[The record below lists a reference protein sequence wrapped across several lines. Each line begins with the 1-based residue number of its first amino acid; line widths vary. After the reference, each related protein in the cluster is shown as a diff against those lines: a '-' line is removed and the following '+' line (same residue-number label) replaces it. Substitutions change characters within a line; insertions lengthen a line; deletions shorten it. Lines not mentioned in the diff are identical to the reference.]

1 MRKSF
6 IKYIWIAAAL
16 LLPLMLFL
24 QHVLAAEGEKIIY
37 ITFDDGPTLN
47 TPTIIKTLEEY
58 GAKATFFVL
67 EERIALYPDFIKEI
81 YHSKNAIGLHG
92 VSHSEAIYYTPTSPL
107 EEMKKTEKTLKSV
120 LGRGSRLVRVPFGS
134 SYRLTR
140 EMAKNLEDN
149 GYIIWDW
156 NVDPRD
162 SVGTIIPEKVMANL
176 LRDLKRCKTTPV
188 MLLHDR
194 KSTAN
199 LLPMILDYL
208 KKEGYTMLPLNEMEE
223 PINQLQNR

>member
-1 MRKSF
+1 MRKNI

-16 LLPLMLFL
+16 VLPLILFL
-24 QHVLAAEGEKIIY
+24 QYALAEEEKVIY

-47 TPTIIKTLEEY
+47 TPSIIKTLEEY

-67 EERIALYPDFIKEI
+67 EERIVMYPDFVKEI

-92 VSHSEAIYYTPTSPL
+92 VSHSEAIYYTPSSPL

-120 LGRGSRLVRVPFGS
+120 IGKGSRLVRVPFGS

-140 EMAKNLEDN
+140 EMAKNLTDN

-162 SVGTIIPEKVMANL
+162 SVGTIVPEKVMKNL
-176 LRDLKRCKTTPV
+176 KKDLARCRSTPV

-194 KSTAN
+194 KSTAK
-199 LLPMILDYL
+199 LLPVILDYL
-208 KKEGYTMLPLNEMEE
+208 KSEGYTMLPLNDKEE
-223 PINQLQNR
+223 PINHLH

>member
-1 MRKSF
+1 MKKCF

-24 QHVLAAEGEKIIY
+24 QHVFAEEGEKIIY

-47 TPTIIKTLEEY
+47 TPNIIKTLEEY
-58 GAKATFFVL
+58 DAKATFFVL
-67 EERIALYPDFIKEI
+67 EERISMYPDFIKQI
-81 YHSKNAIGLHG
+81 YHSKNALGLHG

-120 LGRGSRLVRVPFGS
+120 LGKGSNLVRVPFGS
-134 SYRLTR
+134 SYRLTP
-140 EMAKNLEDN
+140 EMAKNLEDS

-162 SVGTIIPEKVMANL
+162 SVGTIIPERVMANL
-176 LRDLKRCKTTPV
+176 KRDLARCKTTPV

-199 LLPMILDYL
+199 LLPLILDYL
-208 KKEGYTMLPLNEMEE
+208 KSEGYTMLPLNEKEE
-223 PINQLQNR
+223 PINQLKN